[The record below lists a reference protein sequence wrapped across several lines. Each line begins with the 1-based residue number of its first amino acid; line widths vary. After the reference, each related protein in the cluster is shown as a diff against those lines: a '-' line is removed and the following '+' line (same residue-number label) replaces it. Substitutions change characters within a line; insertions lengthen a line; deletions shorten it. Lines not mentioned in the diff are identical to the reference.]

1 MKVMLALLMTLL
13 LGWAQE
19 PHTIAAPRVE
29 GRVVDAATG
38 KPIAEAKITV
48 CFEDRTED
56 FKGNIAESTESGYFA
71 IVVPER
77 IAFHLAIEK
86 QGYVSQGDHK
96 GKKPESRSYFLR
108 DFEKHAGVTYR
119 LEKEKAK

>member
-1 MKVMLALLMTLL
+1 MIAILLSILL
-13 LGWAQE
+13 SWAQE

-38 KPIAEAKITV
+38 KPISEARITV
-48 CFEDRTED
+48 CVEDRAED
-56 FKGNIAESTESGYFA
+56 FKGNTAESSENGFFA

-77 IAFHLAIEK
+77 VAFHLAIEK
-86 QGYVSQGDHK
+86 EGYVSQGDHA
-96 GKKPESRSYFLR
+96 GKRPESRSYFMR

-119 LEKEKAK
+119 LERVK

>member
-1 MKVMLALLMTLL
+1 MPVFLLTLL

-38 KPIAEAKITV
+38 KPIAEARITV
-48 CFEDRTED
+48 YYEDREED
-56 FKGNIAESTESGYFA
+56 FKGNTAESSENGYFA

-77 IAFHLAIEK
+77 VPFHLAIEK
-86 QGYVSQGDHK
+86 EGYVSQGDHK
-96 GKKPESRSYFLR
+96 GKKPESRSYFMK
-108 DFEKHAGVTYR
+108 DFDKHAGVTYR
-119 LEKEKAK
+119 LEKEKVK

>member
-1 MKVMLALLMTLL
+1 MKLMLALLLSFF

-29 GRVVDAATG
+29 GRVVDAQTG

-48 CFEDRTED
+48 CYEDRKQD
-56 FKGNIAESTESGYFA
+56 FKGNTGESSESGYFA

-77 IAFHLAIEK
+77 IPFHLAIEK
-86 QGYVSQGDHK
+86 PGYVSQGDHQ
-96 GKKPESRSYFLR
+96 GKRPESRSYFLR

-119 LEKEKAK
+119 LEKAKAK